1 MVRISQSGTDNVST
15 YKNNVTIHTQWD
27 GPRELMYLCI
37 ENNGKVDF
45 YWVLFL
51 HIVFWLHISGY
62 LHKILSNYI
71 GFPNHLQ
78 MESQQ
83 FVL

>member
-45 YWVLFL
+45 Y
-51 HIVFWLHISGY
+51 
-62 LHKILSNYI
+62 
-71 GFPNHLQ
+71 
-78 MESQQ
+78 
-83 FVL
+83 

>member
-15 YKNNVTIHTQWD
+15 YKNNVTIRTLRD

-45 YWVLFL
+45 Y
-51 HIVFWLHISGY
+51 
-62 LHKILSNYI
+62 
-71 GFPNHLQ
+71 
-78 MESQQ
+78 
-83 FVL
+83 